1 MSSDSKVA
9 PGVWSPDAFIGQTFA
24 ATVAKVIQANASG
37 QLTPSGTVMSVG
49 NIEPGTFIVHLEFKD
64 ADVKIPAGAVG
75 TGAIYTDE
83 FTGLSHLFRKL
94 MLQQQNWK
102 NYIGM

>member
-1 MSSDSKVA
+1 V
-9 PGVWSPDAFIGQTFA
+9 
-24 ATVAKVIQANASG
+24 
-37 QLTPSGTVMSVG
+37 
-49 NIEPGTFIVHLEFKD
+49 
-64 ADVKIPAGAVG
+64 DVKIPAGAVG

-83 FTGLSHLFRKL
+83 FTRVSHLFRKI